1 MLEAAR
7 VSQAGYPKRI
17 PFRDFIGFFMGAHAL
32 PRALAE
38 RLSDDEKRRLV
49 RAVAVRVLRLPWD
62 EAKQESTSFALG
74 RSKIFLR
81 RGVWE
86 VCVRRQRLLL
96 EKIGTPPSRI
106 GEHKIA
112 ATGVRNWRLKR
123 RLHEL
128 VSIAQASLQDKAKRE
143 KLREEIR
150 LREEAERQRRE
161 DAEHAR
167 EEQVQRMIEA
177 KEKEAAAAEKV
188 QVLPILVLPCPP
200 RPHPPLAFSSAST
213 LGVPI
218 LVLPRPPLLPW
229 PPLLTPPFAAP
240 PHPSL
245 VSLGLPSSPL
255 PWPPHLTTPS
265 ASPPH
270 PGLPSST
277 PLDRPR
283 AGAPRREPRG
293 RNGGRAA
300 AQRGARAAY
309 ARGAAEQAGARSDQ
323 AARVRPPEDR

>member
-1 MLEAAR
+1 M
-7 VSQAGYPKRI
+7 SQAGYPKRI

-240 PHPSL
+240 PHP
-245 VSLGLPSSPL
+245 PL
-255 PWPPHLTTPS
+255 CHL

-270 PGLPSST
+270 PSLGLPTS
-277 PLDRPR
+277 PLPRPPLLTLASPPPLPSIALEQAR
-283 AGAPRREPRG
+283 LAESH
-293 RNGGRAA
+293 AA
-300 AQRGARAAY
+300 AMEAERLRSEARERHMREEQLSKQVLGAIRLHVFAPLRIVDHSA
-309 ARGAAEQAGARSDQ
+309 
-323 AARVRPPEDR
+323 